1 MNRGVSGGYI
11 MQHTL
16 LSIAGRGK
24 SVMKGQ
30 IRGPSLTL
38 LLWLLLSHHCF
49 AADDTF
55 ELHPKWLRPGPD
67 TVVQIKL
74 PGTIDVNKKLFL
86 RFTVSNATI
95 AELPLSG
102 DQLSRRVAEVK
113 IRGPLRSGTYG
124 TELVSEEGKVLASG
138 PREIRV
144 AIAEK
149 PVISA
154 IYPKVIYPRTGRYDF
169 EIIGDNFSHFE
180 ADKIIIRINDVVVK
194 LNKYDSDQA
203 GNVLV
208 PQDKRILPY
217 LVSDWRAIRI
227 CGLSLDSVQIGRPLE
242 ITVEVDKLVSDPK
255 PLALSLVQRYLP
267 RVIAFAVLGGVIV
280 LVYFL
285 FIRRMVRLQP
295 ENTPHPVMTCLFNEP
310 QTNTYSLSK
319 LQMVIWGGAA
329 IVAYSYLA
337 ASQFLVQW
345 KLGIPNVPDGLP
357 MLLGISATTTALAV
371 GATGIRGSKGAGTVN
386 PGLADFITSGGVFAP
401 ERLQFFVWTMLGATT
416 FVAAT
421 LFRDPGTATEMANI
435 PDTFNQLMGA
445 SSLGYLAGKISRKPG
460 PVIKSISPDD
470 QSGGV
475 RIIGENLSPTAQLL
489 FNGALLTA
497 KIIPAAGQPTG
508 AEFVSELL
516 VTSTDTS
523 FVLTPGSVVQI
534 NNPDGQGAE
543 WHQTA

>member
-1 MNRGVSGGYI
+1 
-11 MQHTL
+11 MQKTIPPIISLRESVRKWRSESCVL
-16 LSIAGRGK
+16 LLLLG
-24 SVMKGQ
+24 
-30 IRGPSLTL
+30 LTL
-38 LLWLLLSHHCF
+38 SHSCF
-49 AADDTF
+49 AADETF
-55 ELHPKWLRPGPD
+55 EMHPKWLRPGPD
-67 TVVQIKL
+67 TVAQIKL
-74 PGTIDVNKKLFL
+74 SDTIDISRKLFL
-86 RFTVSNATI
+86 RLTLATATI
-95 AELPLSG
+95 AEFPLSG
-102 DQLSRRVAEVK
+102 DQLSRRLAVVK
-113 IRGPLRSGTYG
+113 IPAPLRSGTYR
-124 TELVSEEGKVLASG
+124 TELVSEEGKLLATG
-138 PREIRV
+138 PRDVMV

-154 IYPKVIYPRTGRYDF
+154 IYPKVIYPRHGRYDF

-194 LNKYDSDQA
+194 LNKYDGDPA
-203 GNVLV
+203 GNVLA
-208 PQDKRILPY
+208 PPDKRIQPY
-217 LVSDWRAIRI
+217 LVSDWRSIRI
-227 CGLSLDSVQIGRPLE
+227 SGLTLDGVQIGRPLE
-242 ITVEVDKLVSDPK
+242 ISVEVDKLASDSK

-280 LVYFL
+280 LVYLF
-285 FIRRMVRLQP
+285 FIRRMVRLQQ
-295 ENTPHPVMTCLFNEP
+295 ENTPHPVMACLFSEP
-310 QTNTYSLSK
+310 QTNSYSLSK

-401 ERLQFFVWTMLGATT
+401 ERLQFFVWTLLGATT

-421 LFRDPGTATEMANI
+421 LFRDPGTASEMATI

-460 PVIKSISPDD
+460 PVIKSISSDD
-470 QSGGV
+470 QSGGIKIV
-475 RIIGENLSPTAQLL
+475 GENLSPRAQLL
-489 FNGALLTA
+489 FNGVLLAA
-497 KIIPAAGQPTG
+497 KVTPTTGQPAGT
-508 AEFVSELL
+508 EFVSELF
-516 VTSTDTS
+516 VTSTES
-523 FVLTPGSVVQI
+523 GFALTTGSVVQI